1 MEQNRSPK
9 LEDNIDNGDIGDVTN
24 NNTNYGKGD
33 GDDEDGDDGASDDS
47 DGDHVF
53 FMVMVITMMVYDG
66 DENLM
71 PCPECVAWSGVRLSS
86 RSGRCYANDTFR
98 VLILKILSIS

>member
-24 NNTNYGKGD
+24 NNTNNGKGD

-53 FMVMVITMMVYDG
+53 YGDGDYDDGYDG

-71 PCPECVAWSGVRLSS
+71 PCPECVAWSGVGLSS

>member
-9 LEDNIDNGDIGDVTN
+9 LEVNIDNGDTCDVTN
-24 NNTNYGKGD
+24 NNTNNGKGD

-53 FMVMVITMMVYDG
+53 
-66 DENLM
+66 L
-71 PCPECVAWSGVRLSS
+71 W
-86 RSGRCYANDTFR
+86 
-98 VLILKILSIS
+98 